1 MSGDLRNS
9 FVYVAKDTIET
20 DEEKEKVKKLDKSRA
35 VVPKLMRDLCDMIY
49 RLYINNWYTEERL
62 CHYLRENETVG
73 CCTAM
78 DYRLKFPKL
87 FKVQPLAK

>member
-1 MSGDLRNS
+1 
-9 FVYVAKDTIET
+9 
-20 DEEKEKVKKLDKSRA
+20 
-35 VVPKLMRDLCDMIY
+35 MRDLCDMIY
-49 RLYINNWYTEERL
+49 RLHINNWYTEERL
-62 CHYLRENETVG
+62 CQYLRENETVG